1 MEKKLTIDDL
11 LDSLKNPVKKS
22 VTDLPNN
29 KSTWERIGKRDKFEE
44 LGLEGS
50 ELDSF
55 LKEWTSNNDYNNLI

>member
-1 MEKKLTIDDL
+1 MKKRLTIDDL
-11 LDSLKNPVKKS
+11 LDSLKNPVKK
-22 VTDLPNN
+22 TIADLPNT
-29 KSTWERIGKRDKFEE
+29 KSTWARIGRRDSFEE